1 MKKLTVS
8 LLATLAV
15 ALLSSPSFAANANDK
30 DGMAVSENPTLI
42 ERSFLIDQYGVAPAF
57 SDRQVK
63 DQIEVAVNPIMTERS
78 FLTEEYGV
86 APAWNDRQIK
96 VREERLENPTL
107 RAINDNVE

>member
-1 MKKLTVS
+1 MKKFTVS

-42 ERSFLIDQYGVAPAF
+42 EH
-57 SDRQVK
+57 
-63 DQIEVAVNPIMTERS
+63 S
-78 FLTEEYGV
+78 FLTDQYGV